1 MKFLLRR
8 ERVPAVAAL
17 LGLALTLFAA
27 YWQFQRAADK
37 ELLQA
42 EYETRRAAPELVLPG
57 PLPPLE
63 ALRYR
68 RIQATG
74 EFLPAHQIYL
84 DNRVRD
90 GVAGYEVIVPLRLA
104 GSARSVLVNRGWV
117 ARGPVRTALPAV
129 APAEG
134 AVTVAGTVIVP
145 PARVFELAANTVEGR
160 IWQNLVL
167 ERYRSATGL
176 DVADFIIQ
184 QESDARDGLVR
195 RWDAPQFGAERHTS
209 YAFQWL
215 LFAALIVILWRVY
228 R

>member
-1 MKFLLRR
+1 MKFPLRR
-8 ERVPAVAAL
+8 ERVPAVGAL

-27 YWQFQRAADK
+27 LWQFQRAADK
-37 ELLQA
+37 ERLQA
-42 EYETRRAAPELVLPG
+42 EYQTRQTAPELFLSG

-63 ALRYR
+63 TVRFR

-90 GVAGYEVIVPLRLA
+90 GVVGYEVIVPLRLA

-117 ARGPVRTALPAV
+117 ARGPLRTALPAV
-129 APAEG
+129 APADG
-134 AVTVAGTVIVP
+134 AVTVVGTAVAP

-184 QESDARDGLVR
+184 QESEAHDGLAR
-195 RWDAPQFGAERHTS
+195 RWDTPQFGAERHTS

-215 LFAALIVILWRVY
+215 LFAALIVIFWRIY
-228 R
+228 G